1 MEHPQEKDLHAYVDN
16 ALDRQGEE
24 AINAHLAHCPRC
36 RREVEELGLL
46 FHELSHLPAPPPDR
60 GMVNRILLSRK
71 REEQNRPVTLD
82 LFRLLFGR
90 VGWAAV
96 AVGLVVGGILGYS
109 TLPAWG
115 PYGTEETAS
124 YTLAAQED
132 PYLGYLISDNGDL
145 L

>member
-1 MEHPQEKDLHAYVDN
+1 MEHPQEKELHAYVDKT
-16 ALDRQGEE
+16 LDPQGEK
-24 AINAHLAHCPRC
+24 AMDAHLAHCPCC
-36 RREVEELGLL
+36 RREVDELGLL
-46 FHELSHLPAPPPDR
+46 FHELKHLSAPPPDR
-60 GMVNRILLSRK
+60 GMVTRILLSRE
-71 REEQNRPVTLD
+71 REDQNRPLTLD

-90 VGWAAV
+90 MGWAAV

-109 TLPAWG
+109 ALPDWK
-115 PYGTEETAS
+115 PYDTDKTAP